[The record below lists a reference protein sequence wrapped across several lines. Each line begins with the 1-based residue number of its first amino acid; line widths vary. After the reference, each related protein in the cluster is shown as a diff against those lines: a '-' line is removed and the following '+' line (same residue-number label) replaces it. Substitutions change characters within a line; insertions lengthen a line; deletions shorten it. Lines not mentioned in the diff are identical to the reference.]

1 MEGMN
6 MLAVGAY
13 LRALR
18 SHQGLSQGKL
28 AELVGVAGNT
38 IWRIEAGEQEPRAG
52 QLAALLTALH
62 GRIEDIQRLIT
73 DSAATAADGEEL
85 AGRILTLAERDS
97 ILALADTDEKRAR
110 LLRRIAQLTENPEL
124 RARIE
129 GYLDGLESP
138 PSQ

>member
-1 MEGMN
+1 

-18 SHQGLSQGKL
+18 SQQGLSQGKL

-38 IWRIEAGEQEPRAG
+38 IWRIEAGDQEPRAG

-62 GRIEDIQRLIT
+62 GRIEDIQNLIT
-73 DSAATAADGEEL
+73 DNAATAADGEAL
-85 AGRILTLAERDS
+85 AGHILTLKERD
-97 ILALADTDEKRAR
+97 ALLTMANTDEKRAR
-110 LLRRIAQLTENPEL
+110 LLRRIAQFTEDPEL

-129 GYLDGLESP
+129 GYLDGLENLP
-138 PSQ
+138 DR